1 MLYRVFFALL
11 LLTQLPAAAARE
23 LTGAEIRQLKD
34 IAVSAEAADLNAYM
48 QALLEAGVSLES
60 LISALVANAADLGDV
75 GLAGAD
81 AASLAAFLQGLA
93 SPAQL
98 AVAMM
103 AAGYPANE
111 AVLAVAEATATPLET
126 LIADSRV
133 AAAMAASD
141 RAAADSAR
149 AAPAPTPF
157 LRDAV
162 SPGAGDGGDGVGAP
176 TPFLRDAVSPS

>member
-11 LLTQLPAAAARE
+11 LFIQLPAAAARE
-23 LTGAEIRQLKD
+23 LSGAEIQQLKD
-34 IAVSAEAADLNAYM
+34 IAASAEAADLNAYM
-48 QALLEAGVSLES
+48 QELLDAGVSLES
-60 LISALVANAADLGDV
+60 LISIIVANAADLDDV

-81 AASLAAFLQGLA
+81 AASLVAFLQGLA

-111 AVLAVAEATATPLET
+111 TVLAVAEATATPLET
-126 LIADSRV
+126 LIADSQV
-133 AAAMAASD
+133 ATAMAASERAVASE

-149 AAPAPTPF
+149 AAPAPVPL
-157 LRDAV
+157 LRD
-162 SPGAGDGGDGVGAP
+162 P
-176 TPFLRDAVSPS
+176 VSPS